1 VKEIPMNAQMSE
13 LLSPP
18 GADLKDF
25 HEVEPINESDSACLD
40 EVCEVLKK
48 HGKLERFGVSLLHK
62 HFDLAADEVLVEDND
77 PQTRVLTVKAVKK
90 NQTDHLTETM
100 WRFVDGQRVATL
112 RCDPSWCHFFP
123 R

>member
-1 VKEIPMNAQMSE
+1 MSTQMSE
-13 LLSPP
+13 LLSPQ
-18 GADLKDF
+18 GANLKDF
-25 HEVEPINESDSACLD
+25 DEVDPINEADSACLD

-77 PQTRVLTVKAVKK
+77 PHTRVLTIEPVRKAAAADVGP
-90 NQTDHLTETM
+90 TTWMFLDDAL
-100 WRFVDGQRVATL
+100 VPTL
-112 RCDPSWCHFFP
+112 YCRYHHDPS